1 MNQPPSLHERRQFE
15 RIPKEVTVKAN
26 MVTYP
31 INETG
36 FSDGKSKNLSAGGIL
51 LQLNS
56 EFNAGAILQV
66 KITLPGWRK
75 NHPGF
80 IKVTENSIGS
90 PFTAVCEVVRSK
102 KIGDIFE
109 TAVRFINIDEDD
121 YKALLGYLRKQSSSK
136 RKVN

>member
-1 MNQPPSLHERRQFE
+1 MNQPPSLNERRQFE

-31 INETG
+31 INETE
-36 FSDGKSKNLSAGGIL
+36 FSDGRSKNLSAGGIL

-121 YKALLGYLRKQSSSK
+121 YKALLGYLKKQSSSK